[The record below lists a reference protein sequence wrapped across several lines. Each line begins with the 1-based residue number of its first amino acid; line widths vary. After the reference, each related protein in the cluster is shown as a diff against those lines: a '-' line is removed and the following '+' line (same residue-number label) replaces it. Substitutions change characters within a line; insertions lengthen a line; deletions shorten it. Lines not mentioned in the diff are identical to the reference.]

1 MPIRTTVGVGEALDS
16 MPAGLHD
23 HAHCSYDHT
32 DVDHTLQRPRHDSPR
47 CLQADAT
54 ARAPDTTR
62 CHVDTLQPVVVASP
76 RPRAQHWLLSLP
88 LSLALLASRGKRSV
102 TPPTSRRTTQPTLT
116 LNADR
121 LTADQQ

>member
-1 MPIRTTVGVGEALDS
+1 MRTTVGVGWARRWTPCLLDS
-16 MPAGLHD
+16 M
-23 HAHCSYDHT
+23 HARCSCDHT

-88 LSLALLASRGKRSV
+88 LSLALLETRGKRSV
-102 TPPTSRRTTQPTLT
+102 TPPTSRRTTRLALT
-116 LNADR
+116 LNA
-121 LTADQQ
+121 ADQQ